1 MQGHCPYQERAVA
14 STIKV
19 FELYVRKS
27 LLYNRANMTAPS
39 QFNEKLDLKRI
50 LPILVIVFVDLLGLS
65 IIIPL
70 LPLYA
75 ARFSA
80 TPLVVGILQATYPLM
95 QFIGAPILGRLSDRF
110 GRKPILVISQIGTL
124 AGFVL
129 LGFANTLTLLFLSR
143 IIDGL
148 SGANMST
155 AQAAIADS
163 TNERTRTQGLG
174 LIGAAFGLGFVLGPV
189 IAFIVL
195 AASGQNY
202 QAVAFTAAFFSLASI
217 LLTLFW
223 FRETRAADSS
233 PTARRSFSIIA
244 TMEALRRP
252 HTGFLLVLMFFYQIA
267 FGGYEQLFSLF
278 TLTRLGMDARDTS
291 GLFVLAGIFIIVIQG
306 GFVGRWS
313 KQKGDRWLVI
323 MGVSTLAIGLI
334 GTALTPAIP
343 IPWYERAKVLESLA
357 GEGSI
362 RVSIQSIQIQLPD
375 QSARGWPGIIWLLI
389 ASFPAALGGGV
400 LHPAV
405 NSMITKSS
413 EKSEVGAML
422 GVSASMYS
430 AANAVAPL
438 FYGSLFQWFGAP
450 VPFMAGGLILLGLW
464 FLAPRAIAK

>member
-1 MQGHCPYQERAVA
+1 MAH
-14 STIKV
+14 
-19 FELYVRKS
+19 
-27 LLYNRANMTAPS
+27 TAQPS
-39 QFNEKLDLKRI
+39 EKLDFKRL

-70 LPLYA
+70 LPLFA

-95 QFIGAPILGRLSDRF
+95 QFVGAPILGRLSDRF
-110 GRKPILVISQIGTL
+110 GRKPILILSQLGTL
-124 AGFVL
+124 AGFIL
-129 LGFANTLTLLFLSR
+129 LGFANTLALLFVSR

-155 AQAAIADS
+155 AQAAITDS

-195 AASGQNY
+195 AATGQNY
-202 QAVAFTAAFFSLASI
+202 QAVAFAAAFFSLASI
-217 LLTLFW
+217 LLTVFW
-223 FRETRAADSS
+223 FHETRTMDSAS
-233 PTARRSFSIIA
+233 VSRRSTSFGA
-244 TMEALRRP
+244 LVEAMRRP
-252 HTGFLLVLMFFYQIA
+252 RIGFLLVLMFFYQVA

-291 GLFVLAGIFIIVIQG
+291 GLFVLAGIFIIVVQG

-313 KQKGDRWLVI
+313 KQKGDRWLVV

-334 GTALTPAIP
+334 GTALTPAVP
-343 IPWYERAKVLESLA
+343 VPWYERSQVLQSLA
-357 GEGSI
+357 GEGAI
-362 RVSIQSIQIQLPD
+362 RVSIQSIQIHLPD
-375 QSARGWPGIIWLLI
+375 QAGRGWSGILWLLVV
-389 ASFPAALGGGV
+389 SFPAALGGGV

-405 NSMITKSS
+405 NSLITKSS
-413 EKSEVGAML
+413 EKSEIGGML
-422 GVSASMYS
+422 GISASMYS
-430 AANAVAPL
+430 AANAIAPL

-450 VPFMAGGLILLGLW
+450 VPFLAGGLILLILW
-464 FLAPRAIAK
+464 FSAPRAIPEGR